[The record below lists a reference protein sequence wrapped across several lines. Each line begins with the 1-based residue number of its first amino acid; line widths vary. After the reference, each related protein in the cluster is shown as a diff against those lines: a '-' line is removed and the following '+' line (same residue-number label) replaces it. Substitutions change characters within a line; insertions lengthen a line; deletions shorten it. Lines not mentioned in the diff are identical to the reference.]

1 VTSRLD
7 RPGWSVRSALEL
19 NANQNR
25 PPLPRRDVDV
35 ATDPQSGLD
44 FNESGRVQALRV
56 SESID
61 AYGEFA
67 TRVTQVIARQ
77 NEKVVESQIV
87 PQAALKSL
95 GFDSFGLV
103 SLMFELEEEFNIK
116 ISDDMLSGI
125 RTVGDVID
133 GVHRLCRPG

>member
-1 VTSRLD
+1 M
-7 RPGWSVRSALEL
+7 
-19 NANQNR
+19 
-25 PPLPRRDVDV
+25 
-35 ATDPQSGLD
+35 
-44 FNESGRVQALRV
+44 RV